1 MKTFEFE
8 QTSMSSAFAFNLKDD
23 YSLQWVDHRTPL
35 FYRAFFYAMADV
47 LKFWENKENKKIG
60 FKLLSLKGDF
70 ELGAMLN
77 YIDPEEGED
86 EDKGNWYLEFT
97 FYESDMEGIE
107 TIIDSHSQEFIR
119 SMVQETMT
127 HVNGTYRD
135 NEIIHDMTSTA
146 VKTIKEF
153 LDANADE
160 TEEVELVLRGI
171 FTASVVYEDGKK
183 VMSLVPGECIK
194 QVIKNDSAI

>member
-1 MKTFEFE
+1 
-8 QTSMSSAFAFNLKDD
+8 
-23 YSLQWVDHRTPL
+23 
-35 FYRAFFYAMADV
+35 
-47 LKFWENKENKKIG
+47 
-60 FKLLSLKGDF
+60 
-70 ELGAMLN
+70 
-77 YIDPEEGED
+77 
-86 EDKGNWYLEFT
+86 
-97 FYESDMEGIE
+97 
-107 TIIDSHSQEFIR
+107 
-119 SMVQETMT
+119 
-127 HVNGTYRD
+127 
-135 NEIIHDMTSTA
+135 MTSTA